1 MSLDIRQRVRSR
13 ALLICDFAFVHD
25 RRMSESSEFDKALVI
40 EVIRT
45 VIESAVRYG
54 DIQLEGRT
62 DEAIKKDIHAY
73 IRARLAE
80 PNIFGS
86 PAQYDYQSELI
97 NEARRYES
105 MGDFDLA
112 LMFYATWFEHWLNGM
127 FVAREPMVALEREE
141 IIRLIRETDLA
152 SKTGH
157 IWQLLFGEKL
167 PGDVVETILT
177 VAEARDAFVHYKS
190 TPYPSEVE
198 ERTEKRELR
207 NLTQRAAAAV
217 TQLGAIE
224 DRIAFAGSLN
234 RLSRILNDMW
244 PK

>member
-1 MSLDIRQRVRSR
+1 
-13 ALLICDFAFVHD
+13 
-25 RRMSESSEFDKALVI
+25 
-40 EVIRT
+40 
-45 VIESAVRYG
+45 
-54 DIQLEGRT
+54 
-62 DEAIKKDIHAY
+62 
-73 IRARLAE
+73 
-80 PNIFGS
+80 
-86 PAQYDYQSELI
+86 
-97 NEARRYES
+97 
-105 MGDFDLA
+105 
-112 LMFYATWFEHWLNGM
+112 M

-234 RLSRILNDMW
+234 RLSRILDDMW

>member
-1 MSLDIRQRVRSR
+1 
-13 ALLICDFAFVHD
+13 
-25 RRMSESSEFDKALVI
+25 MSEPSEFEQALVI

-62 DEAIKKDIHAY
+62 DEEIKKDIHEY

-80 PNIFGS
+80 PNTFAS
-86 PAQYDYQSELI
+86 PVQYDYQSDLI
-97 NEARRYES
+97 NEARRYEG
-105 MGDFDLA
+105 MGDFNLA

-167 PGDVVETILT
+167 PGDVVQTILK
-177 VAEARDAFVHYKS
+177 VAEARNAFVHYTW
-190 TPYPSEVE
+190 TPYLSEAE
-198 ERTEKRELR
+198 ERAEKRELH
-207 NLTQRAAAAV
+207 NLAQRAAAAV
-217 TQLGAIE
+217 TQLSAIE
-224 DRIAFAGSLN
+224 DKIAFAGSLD
-234 RLSRILNDMW
+234 RLSRILSDMW
-244 PK
+244 PN

>member
-1 MSLDIRQRVRSR
+1 
-13 ALLICDFAFVHD
+13 
-25 RRMSESSEFDKALVI
+25 MSESSEFDPSEFEKALVI

-62 DEAIKKDIHAY
+62 DEAIKKDIHEY

-97 NEARRYES
+97 NEARRYEG
-105 MGDFDLA
+105 MGDFNLA

-167 PGDVVETILT
+167 PGDVVQTILK
-177 VAEARDAFVHYKS
+177 VAEARNAFVHYKS
-190 TPYPSEVE
+190 TPYLSEVE

-217 TQLGAIE
+217 TPLGAIE

>member
-1 MSLDIRQRVRSR
+1 
-13 ALLICDFAFVHD
+13 
-25 RRMSESSEFDKALVI
+25 MSESSEFDPSEFEKALVI

-62 DEAIKKDIHAY
+62 DEAIKKDIHEY

-97 NEARRYES
+97 NEAGRDER
-105 MGDFDLA
+105 MGDFNLA

-167 PGDVVETILT
+167 PGDVVQTILK
-177 VAEARDAFVHYKS
+177 VAEARNAFVHYS
-190 TPYPSEVE
+190 WAPYLSEAE
-198 ERTEKRELR
+198 ESSERRELQ
-207 NLTQRAAAAV
+207 NLARRAAAAV
-217 TQLGAIE
+217 TQLSAIE
-224 DRIAFAGSLN
+224 DKIAFAGSLP
-234 RLSRILNDMW
+234 RLSRILSEMW
-244 PK
+244 PN